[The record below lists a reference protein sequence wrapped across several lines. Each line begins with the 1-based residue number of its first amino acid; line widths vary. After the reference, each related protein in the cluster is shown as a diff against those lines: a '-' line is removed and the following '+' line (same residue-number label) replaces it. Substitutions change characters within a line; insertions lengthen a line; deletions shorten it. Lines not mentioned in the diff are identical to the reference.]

1 MRVLVT
7 GGAGALG
14 SQVVEELRRRG
25 HEPRAASRRVGVDL
39 ATGEGLP
46 AAVASAEAIV
56 HCATRPLRPTV
67 VDVGGTRRLAVEAAK
82 ALVMPHLVYISIV
95 GCDANPYPY
104 YRAKAEAEEV
114 LALSGVPATVV
125 RATQFHSL
133 AAAVA
138 GALTL
143 GPVAL
148 TLGDMAVQPVDAA
161 WVASRLV
168 DVATGPRPDGFARA
182 TDLAGPELLTMA
194 TMAEVASA
202 LRRHAGKGAPHV
214 VRLPPVGG
222 TLRAFSARSN
232 IPGPEAQTGGL
243 TFAQWLEGHRPRG
256 ASAS

>member
-25 HEPRAASRRVGVDL
+25 HEPRPASRRFGVDL

-46 AAVASAEAIV
+46 VAVASAEAVV
-56 HCATRPLRPTV
+56 HCATRPLRPTAV
-67 VDVGGTRRLAVEAAK
+67 YVAGTRRLAAEVSK
-82 ALVMPHLVYISIV
+82 AVVMPHLVYISIV

-104 YRAKAEAEEV
+104 YRAKAAAEEV

-143 GPVAL
+143 GPLAL

-194 TMAEVASA
+194 EVASA
-202 LRRHAGKGAPHV
+202 LRRHAGKGAAHV

-222 TLRAFSARSN
+222 ALRAFSARSN
-232 IPGPEAQTGGL
+232 IPGPEAQTGGA
-243 TFAQWLEGHRPRG
+243 TFSQWLESRPRG
-256 ASAS
+256 VSAR

>member
-25 HEPRAASRRVGVDL
+25 HEPRPASRRVGVDL

-56 HCATRPLRPTV
+56 HCATRPLRPRV
-67 VDVGGTRRLAVEAAK
+67 VDVGGTRRLAAEAAK
-82 ALVMPHLVYISIV
+82 AVVMPHLVYISIV

-148 TLGDMAVQPVDAA
+148 TLGDMAVQPVDAT

-168 DVATGPRPDGFARA
+168 DVATGPRPEGFARA

-194 TMAEVASA
+194 EVASA
-202 LRRHAGKGAPHV
+202 LRRHASKGAPHV

-256 ASAS
+256 ASAH